1 MRYVKFAIRI
11 TFLIA
16 LSLPLAAAMIVIWAF
31 NMVDMDEMVSD
42 LRKAVTL

>member
-11 TFLIA
+11 TSLLM
-16 LSLPLAAAMIVIWAF
+16 LSLPLAAAMIIIWAF